1 MLTSVSM
8 LCGNELPQEH
18 RWQGLPSSRIPA
30 GALALRTSTTR
41 AQSEL
46 HVVLSMT
53 SVSIAK
59 WIATQD
65 HYRFWW
71 HQIPGNDYEPLC
83 YSVLSD
89 EEKSLMIS
97 WFEATGER
105 YVGECSVPMA
115 SLIAGLVGGNGTSR
129 VVQLGHYSGYST
141 LLTGFLLRRMGRRR
155 ALISFDI
162 DPEVTAFTQNWL
174 DKAGLTDVVRL
185 ELLDSADR
193 RAVEAAR
200 SYFEG
205 RGPQVVFVDSSHQ
218 YAHTLLE
225 YRNWQG
231 ALAPGGLFIMHDVS
245 RQAMEYDSTGQGGV
259 MRAALELASIGTHTP
274 LLINSEVGPGGH
286 HAQDLS
292 ELADWAYQDGCG
304 VGLLQKPY

>member
-1 MLTSVSM
+1 MSPISV
-8 LCGNELPQEH
+8 
-18 RWQGLPSSRIPA
+18 A
-30 GALALRTSTTR
+30 D
-41 AQSEL
+41 
-46 HVVLSMT
+46 
-53 SVSIAK
+53 

-83 YSVLSD
+83 YAVLSD

-97 WFEATGER
+97 WFEATADH

-141 LLTGFLLRRMGRRR
+141 LLTGFLLKRMGRRK

-162 DPEVTAFTQNWL
+162 DEEVTAFTQTWI
-174 DKAGLTDVVRL
+174 DRAGLADVVRL
-185 ELLDSADR
+185 ELLDSADPQAVA
-193 RAVEAAR
+193 RATA
-200 SYFEG
+200 YFDG
-205 RGPQVVFVDSSHQ
+205 ADPQVVFIDSSHQ

-225 YRNWQG
+225 YRNWQP
-231 ALAPGGLFIMHDVS
+231 ALAPGGMFIMHDVS
-245 RQAMEYDSTGQGGV
+245 RQATAYDSTSAGGV
-259 MRAALELASIGTHTP
+259 MRAALELRSMGAPTP

-286 HAQDLS
+286 IAEDLS
-292 ELADWAYQDGCG
+292 VLADWAYQDGCG